1 MKKFLNSAYAFFKET
16 DKYLLFLCIFTSAFG
31 LTAVMS
37 ATRYKVAEGDLFHRD
52 FIIMLIAVIIG
63 IIASLVI
70 SALDY
75 RVFTKLWPVIA
86 IVCLALMLAL
96 FKWGT
101 GPSARSDART
111 WLKFGSGGSSISFQP
126 SELVKIGFIITFG
139 VHLEKLKN
147 KINRFTSILQLG
159 AHAMIPIVLVAL
171 TGDMGSSLVFV
182 IIAAVMLYT
191 AGVHW
196 GYFVGAAALI
206 AAAAPLIWIY
216 VLKQLQRDRFL
227 ALIYPDLYP
236 DIIYQQKNGLN
247 AIGSGGFSGQGL
259 FNGAYTQAGV
269 VPESMN
275 DMIFTVIG
283 EELGFIGC
291 TAALLLLTLITVRII
306 IIGKKSQEQSTNLIC
321 CGMAAML
328 AGQVL
333 INVGMCLMVLPVVGI
348 TLPFFSAGGSSNL
361 CVYFGI
367 GLVLSIYR
375 HNCDSPSVNL
385 KIYDSLSNN

>member
-1 MKKFLNSAYAFFKET
+1 MKKFLNSAYLFFKET

-37 ATRYKVAEGDLFHRD
+37 ATHHKVLEGDLFHRD
-52 FIIMLIAVIIG
+52 FIIMLLAVVLG
-63 IIASLVI
+63 IIAALVI

-75 RVFTKLWPVIA
+75 QVFTKLWPVIA
-86 IVCLALMLAL
+86 VVCLILMLVL
-96 FKWGT
+96 FKWGE

-111 WLKFGSGGSSISFQP
+111 WLKFGKISFQP

-147 KINRFTSILQLG
+147 KINKFTSILQLG
-159 AHAMIPIVLVAL
+159 AHAMIPIALVAL

-182 IIAAVMLYT
+182 VIAAVMLYT

-196 GYFVGAAALI
+196 GYFVGAI
-206 AAAAPLIWIY
+206 AFIGAAAPLIWIY
-216 VLKQLQRDRFL
+216 VLKQLQRNRFL
-227 ALIYPDLYP
+227 ALIYPELYP

-259 FNGAYTQAGV
+259 LKGAYTQSGA

-306 IIGKKSQEQSTNLIC
+306 IIGRKSQEQSTNLIC
-321 CGMAAML
+321 CGIAAML